1 MQVGVHTALLH
12 WLILCERYVS
22 KRARILLTLIFSR
35 QTATFLEI
43 LPYKL
48 ISFLKKKKNGLVDIE
63 HPEGSMNGHV
73 MSQLLPKW
81 IEVPYV

>member
-48 ISFLKKKKNGLVDIE
+48 ISFLKKKKRTCRHRASRGE
-63 HPEGSMNGHV
+63 HEWTCNVPAS
-73 MSQLLPKW
+73 PKMD
-81 IEVPYV
+81 